1 MKKFEF
7 RLQTLLSIREAAE
20 KKIQNELAELLNVQN
35 AMRAKQQDYNSKIK
49 NEREYLN
56 KKMKDGNYSYNDV
69 LTFEKFY
76 EGAIRAINILEQEIQ
91 GMEESV
97 NEVRNRLIEA
107 SRERKVVEKLKEKK
121 WKEYLYELNR
131 EENKEN
137 DDANQKIYNMHK
149 NAQASM
155 V

>member
-7 RLQTLLSIREAAE
+7 RLQTLLNIREAAE
-20 KKIQNELAELLNVQN
+20 KKVQNELAELLNVQN
-35 AMRAKQQDYNSKIK
+35 AMRAQQQDYNSKIE
-49 NEREYLN
+49 NERGRLN
-56 KKMKDGNYSYNDV
+56 KQMRDGNYSYSDV
-69 LTFEKFY
+69 LAFEKFY
-76 EGAIRAINILEQEIQ
+76 EGAVRAINILELDIQ

-121 WKEYLYELNR
+121 WKEYLYEFNR

-137 DDANQKIYNMHK
+137 DRK
-149 NAQASM
+149 S
-155 V
+155 